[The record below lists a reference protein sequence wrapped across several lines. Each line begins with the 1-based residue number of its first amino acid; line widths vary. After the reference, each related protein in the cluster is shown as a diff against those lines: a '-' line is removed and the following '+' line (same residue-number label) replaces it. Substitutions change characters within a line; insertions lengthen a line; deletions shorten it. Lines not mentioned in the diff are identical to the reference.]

1 MREIAQAEAMSFE
14 QQLIFTLKTMYAQQ
28 FAKHFAD
35 MPMNI
40 VGNVIS
46 VALVGVD
53 QDGFNRGMARLLSGQ
68 SKFMPTVQ
76 EFKSWCVSGT
86 WSSTEAWYHVCEWSR
101 DSKHKIT
108 VLAKQCWD
116 EIYHIVLDGNMK
128 EAQRQFVNL
137 YEDRLAR
144 MQLQGVKQEI
154 YVPPVAIPVKTIE
167 RAQKPIG
174 TGLTAEQT
182 EKLKSLAQ
190 SYFSKGM
197 SIVAAFNQASI
208 DVMGKGIVS
217 GDAV

>member
-46 VALVGVD
+46 AALAGVD

-116 EIYHIVLDGNMK
+116 GIYHIVLDGNMK

-154 YVPPVAIPVKTIE
+154 YVPPVAIPVRTVQREFKSVNKNLDPEQLE
-167 RAQKPIG
+167 R
-174 TGLTAEQT
+174 
-182 EKLKSLAQ
+182 LKNLAQ
-190 SYFSKGM
+190 QYAAKGM
-197 SIVAAFNQASI
+197 SIVPAFNQASI
-208 DVMGKGIVS
+208 DLTGKGVMGG
-217 GDAV
+217 GM